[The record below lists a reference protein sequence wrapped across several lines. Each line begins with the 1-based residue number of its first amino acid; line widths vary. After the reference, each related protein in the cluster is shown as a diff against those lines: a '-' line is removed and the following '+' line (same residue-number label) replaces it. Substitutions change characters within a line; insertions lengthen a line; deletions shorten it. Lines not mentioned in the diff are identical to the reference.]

1 MKKLA
6 LLLLTFVS
14 LSTAAFAA
22 DVAVSGK
29 LTTWAGV
36 EDNADDRN
44 SDGSDSKGYLYVNGE
59 LNTSVE
65 LADNVKVV
73 LQLELND
80 KVSNGNTLNAYNAA
94 GRDTVEIDEAY
105 VEVNEFFMDSLALK
119 VGHMWMEYSLRANHR
134 SMLIAS
140 DFTAFKGTFKFES
153 GFLDV
158 YYAKAVESLMKVS
171 DSSDADIFGVHVEWN
186 FNENIHV
193 IGYLNNA
200 LFDNAG
206 VGADHGNIITVGGG
220 VDAFLFDKKL
230 ELFAELALQFGDESE
245 NVSHSGFAADLGAR
259 WTFPEMG
266 SIKGLFV
273 ELNVGFR
280 SGQDDDTD
288 TTKFWN
294 GWAARSG
301 ALIAEANYNL
311 SSTNSDNPMYK
322 GYADDS
328 YLAIRLEAGA
338 QWTEKIKSGLLI
350 GLFTSTDEDQTRNGV
365 VLSDEAYGVEV
376 DLCTVYQHTENL
388 SMGVHLGVFLPDD
401 GLAVDGDT
409 VFAFAFEDRKSVV

>member
-6 LLLLTFVS
+6 LLLLTFVTLGS
-14 LSTAAFAA
+14 AAFAA

-36 EDNADDRN
+36 EDNASDFS

-80 KVSNGNTLNAYNAA
+80 KVSNGNTQNAFSAA

-105 VEVNEFFMDSLALK
+105 VEVNEFLMDSLSLK
-119 VGHMWMEYSLRANHR
+119 VGHQLMEYSLRANHR
-134 SMLIAS
+134 AMIIAN

-158 YYAKAVESLMKVS
+158 FYAKAVESLLSVNLS
-171 DSSDADIFGVHVEWN
+171 NDADIYGVHVEWN

-200 LFDNAG
+200 SFDNA
-206 VGADHGNIITVGGG
+206 GADHGNVISVGAG
-220 VDAFLFDKKL
+220 VDYFLLDKKL
-230 ELFAELALQFGDESE
+230 ELFLEVAGQFGDVDE
-245 NVSHSGFAADLGAR
+245 NTSHSGLGLDLGGR
-259 WTFPEMG
+259 WTFPELG
-266 SIKGLFV
+266 SIKGLYV
-273 ELNVGFR
+273 ELNVGYR
-280 SGQDDDTD
+280 SGQDNDTD
-288 TTKFWN
+288 STKFWN

-301 ALIAEANYNL
+301 ALIAEADYNL

-328 YLAIRLEAGA
+328 YLAIRLELGA
-338 QWTEKIKSGLLI
+338 QWTEKIKSGMLI
-350 GLFTSTDEDQTRNGV
+350 AMFDNTTEDG
-365 VLSDEAYGVEV
+365 DPYGVEV
-376 DLCTVYQHTENL
+376 DLCTMYQHTENL
-388 SMGVHLGVFLPDD
+388 SMGAHLGIFLPDD

-409 VFAFAFEDRKSVV
+409 VFAFAFETTVAF

>member
-6 LLLLTFVS
+6 LLLLTFVTLGS
-14 LSTAAFAA
+14 AAFAA

-36 EDNADDRN
+36 EDNASDFS

-80 KVSNGNTLNAYNAA
+80 KVSNGNTQNAFSAA

-105 VEVNEFFMDSLALK
+105 VEVNEFLMDSLSLK
-119 VGHMWMEYSLRANHR
+119 VGHQLMEYSLRANHR

-158 YYAKAVESLMKVS
+158 FYAKAVESLLSVNLS
-171 DSSDADIFGVHVEWN
+171 NDADIYGVHVEWN

-200 LFDNAG
+200 SFDNA
-206 VGADHGNIITVGGG
+206 GADHGNVISVGAG
-220 VDAFLFDKKL
+220 VDYFLLDKKL
-230 ELFAELALQFGDESE
+230 ELYLEVAGQFGDVDE
-245 NVSHSGFAADLGAR
+245 NTSHSGLGLDLGGR
-259 WTFPEMG
+259 WTFPELG
-266 SIKGLFV
+266 SIKGLYV
-273 ELNVGFR
+273 ELNVGYR
-280 SGQDDDTD
+280 SGQDNDTD
-288 TTKFWN
+288 STKFWN

-301 ALIAEANYNL
+301 ALIAEADYNL

-328 YLAIRLEAGA
+328 YLAIRLELGA
-338 QWTEKIKSGLLI
+338 QWTEKIKSGMLI
-350 GLFTSTDEDQTRNGV
+350 AMFDNTTEDG
-365 VLSDEAYGVEV
+365 DPYGVEV
-376 DLCTVYQHTENL
+376 DLCTMYQHTENL
-388 SMGVHLGVFLPDD
+388 SMGAHLGIFLPDD

-409 VFAFAFEDRKSVV
+409 VFAFAFETTVAF

>member
-36 EDNADDRN
+36 EDNASDFS

-80 KVSNGNTLNAYNAA
+80 KVSNGNTQNAFNAA

-105 VEVNEFFMDSLALK
+105 VEVSEFFMDSLTLK
-119 VGHMWMEYSLRANHR
+119 VGHQWMEYSLRANHR

-158 YYAKAVESLMKVS
+158 YYAKAVESLLSVNGSS
-171 DSSDADIFGVHVEWN
+171 DSDIYGVHVEWN

-200 LFDNAG
+200 TFDNA
-206 VGADHGNIITVGGG
+206 GADHGNVITVGAG

-230 ELFAELALQFGDESE
+230 ELFLELAGQFGDVDE
-245 NVSHSGFAADLGAR
+245 NTSHSGFGADLGAR

-273 ELNVGFR
+273 ELNVGYR

-288 TTKFWN
+288 STKFWN
-294 GWAARSG
+294 AWAARSG
-301 ALIAEANYNL
+301 ALIAEADYSL

-322 GYADDS
+322 GYVDDS
-328 YLAIRLEAGA
+328 YLAIRLEGGA
-338 QWTEKIKSGLLI
+338 QWTEKIKSGILI
-350 GLFTSTDEDQTRNGV
+350 GIFTSTDDAN
-365 VLSDEAYGVEV
+365 DEAYGVEV

-388 SMGVHLGVFLPDD
+388 SMGAHLGVFMPDD

-409 VFAFAFEDRKSVV
+409 VFAFAFETTVAF